1 MDKLKAPFPWFGGKS
16 RVAAEVWAR
25 FGEIKNYVE
34 PFAGSLAVL
43 LGRPHA
49 PGIETVNDLDGYVAN
64 FWRAMTKD
72 PEAVAAFADWPVNEC
87 DLHARHIWLVNQK
100 ERFVP
105 RLMGDPDFYDAKI
118 AGWWVW
124 GLCSWIGTGWCG
136 GKGPWVSADG
146 ELVKREGA
154 GVHRKRPHLGNAGQG
169 INRQRPHLGNAGQ
182 GINRQRPH
190 LGNAGQGINRQRPHL
205 GNARGSD
212 SRRYWIECLTDRL
225 SGVRV
230 VCGDWSRVLTS
241 TVTTKHPGFTG
252 VFLDPPYSTED
263 RDDCYVENSST
274 VAHDVWKW
282 AIENGSN
289 PKMRIAVCDYEDAR
303 QPPEGWSVYHW
314 STKGSFAGGS
324 ERGRENAK
332 KERIW
337 FSPHCVNVDLNTL
350 TLYP

>member
-25 FGEIKNYVE
+25 FGEVKNYVE

-124 GLCSWIGTGWCG
+124 GLCSWIGGGWCSG
-136 GKGPWVSADG
+136 DGPWVSVDG

-154 GVHRKRPHLGNAGQG
+154 GVHRK
-169 INRQRPHLGNAGQ
+169 
-182 GINRQRPH
+182 RPH

-230 VCGDWSRVLTS
+230 VCGDWTRVCGGNWQD
-241 TVTTKHPGFTG
+241 KIGICGMF
-252 VFLDPPYSTED
+252 FDPPYGVAD
-263 RDDCYVENSST
+263 RDT
-274 VAHDVWKW
+274 
-282 AIENGSN
+282 
-289 PKMRIAVCDYEDAR
+289 
-303 QPPEGWSVYHW
+303 SVYHHDSTTVAADVMEWVRARGNNPRYRIVLAGYEEYMSLVDEHGW
-314 STKGSFAGGS
+314 SCENWKAQGGYAGTQRKEGSTAIGKD
-324 ERGRENAK
+324 NAK
-332 KERIW
+332 REMLYY
-337 FSPHCVNVDLNTL
+337 SPHCLGAADPADGGLFST
-350 TLYP
+350 